1 MTFRTFYIDNKA
13 TYALD
18 ELVAPIAKPFQS
30 DKTGS
35 VPEGGEVIVHIV
47 GHVCLQKFS
56 SVEGA
61 LHKYVH
67 PRRAQRPNTR
77 REQLPPYLFQV
88 QLTSLLSMKTTW
100 FWSERQLNSLD
111 ETMIFQVWNE

>member
-1 MTFRTFYIDNKA
+1 MSDLPYCDESPHDFLKLLVMFR
-13 TYALD
+13 
-18 ELVAPIAKPFQS
+18 FQR
-30 DKTGS
+30 
-35 VPEGGEVIVHIV
+35 
-47 GHVCLQKFS
+47 FS